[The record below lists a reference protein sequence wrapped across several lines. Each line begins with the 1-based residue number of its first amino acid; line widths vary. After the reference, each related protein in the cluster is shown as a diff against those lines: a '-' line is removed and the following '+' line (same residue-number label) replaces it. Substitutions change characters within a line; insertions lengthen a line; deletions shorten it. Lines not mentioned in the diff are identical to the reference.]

1 MRRPTGVHVG
11 TATRMRDNAPI
22 RRRDRLPRPD
32 PGRPTANPSLPFIT
46 LSGSVDRIGRVTVSI
61 VILLLVAWMV
71 AAVAFALCAGR
82 VISTADR
89 IEGTS
94 QDRDDHLETTR
105 SS

>member
-1 MRRPTGVHVG
+1 M
-11 TATRMRDNAPI
+11 
-22 RRRDRLPRPD
+22 
-32 PGRPTANPSLPFIT
+32 
-46 LSGSVDRIGRVTVSI
+46 TVSI